1 MTALRRTA
9 RWAWPTDRQPATIS
23 LWTRFWLRLGLY
35 AAIGIASWGHWWY
48 AVRP

>member
-1 MTALRRTA
+1 MTTLRRTA
-9 RWAWPTDRQPATIS
+9 RWAWPTGRPAGLP

-35 AAIGIASWGHWWY
+35 AALGLYAWGHWWH